1 MNKYDVGDLVQST
14 AAFANNN
21 GVATDPTTVV
31 FKHKDPSGNIA
42 SFTYGGTASNTA
54 LTKLTTGTYALSWT
68 LDEEGL
74 WCYRWEGSGTIQAAE
89 EGMLSVKDS
98 AFS

>member
-14 AAFANNN
+14 AVFANSN
-21 GVATDPTTVV
+21 GAVTDPTTVI
-31 FKHKDPSGNIA
+31 FKHKDPTGNIA
-42 SFTYGGTASNTA
+42 SFTYAGTGTNTA
-54 LTKLTTGTYALSWT
+54 LTKLATGTYSLSWS

-74 WCYRWEGSGTIQAAE
+74 WHYRWEGSGTIQAAE
-89 EGMLSVKDS
+89 EGMLTVKDS